1 MSSKIDHETLASV
14 PQEPA
19 HISRAKYPIPQPLA
33 TLLRAAILDQREAQL
48 ETLEDALCQL
58 VGNSF
63 QAMDSMYFAT

>member
-1 MSSKIDHETLASV
+1 MSSKIEDQTLASA

-33 TLLRAAILDQREAQL
+33 TLLRTAILDQKEAQV
-48 ETLEDALCQL
+48 ETLEHALGQL

-63 QAMDSMYFAT
+63 QAMDSMYFST